1 MSTLGTVHR
10 TEDGRV
16 ALRFER
22 RLRHP
27 QAKVWRAISETD
39 QLRAWFVQL
48 LDYDRFRFDL
58 VPGARIAFVDRQGTM
73 AGEGEVVRV
82 DPPKLLEYTWGSEIL
97 RWELEPD
104 GDDGCRLVFT
114 NIVDDPDTAPAL
126 GAGWHAGL
134 DALEALLDGRPT
146 DASVSHELQ
155 AAYQRALA

>member
-22 RLRHP
+22 RIRHS
-27 QAKVWRAISETD
+27 QAKVWRAITETG
-39 QLRAWFVQL
+39 QLRAWFVQI
-48 LDYDRFRFDL
+48 LDYDRFQFDL
-58 VPGARIAFVDRQGTM
+58 APGAKITFVDRRGTVI
-73 AGEGEVVRV
+73 GEGEVIRV
-82 DPPKLLEYTWGSEIL
+82 DPPKSLEYAWGSEIL

-114 NIVDDPDTAPAL
+114 NIVDDPGAAPAL

-134 DALEALLDGRPT
+134 DALEALLDGRP
-146 DASVSHELQ
+146 AESSVGHELQ
-155 AAYQRALA
+155 TTYQRAFA